1 MDTGT
6 PPNYPQG
13 EGKSC
18 LWVTLTEAPMVLG
31 HLDKALSIYLFKRK
45 ASKVLY
51 LFSFETQLYLTLEKM
66 LSFPT

>member
-1 MDTGT
+1 
-6 PPNYPQG
+6 
-13 EGKSC
+13 
-18 LWVTLTEAPMVLG
+18 MVLG
-31 HLDKALSIYLFKRK
+31 HLDKALSIYLLKRK